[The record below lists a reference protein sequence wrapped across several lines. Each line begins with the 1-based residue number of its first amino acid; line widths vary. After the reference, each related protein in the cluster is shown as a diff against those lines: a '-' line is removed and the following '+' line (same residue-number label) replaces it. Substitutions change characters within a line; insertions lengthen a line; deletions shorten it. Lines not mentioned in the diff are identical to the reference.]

1 MKLAAQAGCLPTWVG
16 EAGVRLYAAG
26 QPGGASSDRL
36 LYQASLALDPKARLR
51 VVRKM
56 FELRF
61 GETAPERRSVAQ
73 LRGIEGIRVRK
84 IYQTLAQKY
93 KPF

>member
-1 MKLAAQAGCLPTWVG
+1 
-16 EAGVRLYAAG
+16 
-26 QPGGASSDRL
+26 
-36 LYQASLALDPKARLR
+36 
-51 VVRKM
+51 M